1 MQIKR
6 QPVFEE
12 ITCTKC
18 GTVFVPE
25 AYDDI
30 MCTSI
35 DADGVNVL
43 EIECPTCGTY
53 HRCKTIGYEY

>member
-1 MQIKR
+1 MKIKR

-53 HRCKTIGYEY
+53 HRCKTIGYEF

>member
-12 ITCTKC
+12 IICTKC

-30 MCTSI
+30 ICAGV
-35 DADGVNVL
+35 DKDGVNIL
-43 EIECPTCGTY
+43 EIECPTCSTY
-53 HRCKTIGYEY
+53 HRCLTKGYYP

>member
-1 MQIKR
+1 MRIKK

-25 AYDDI
+25 AYDNI
-30 MCTSI
+30 ICT
-35 DADGVNVL
+35 GEGVL
-43 EIECPTCGTY
+43 EIECPTCNTY
-53 HRCKTIGYEY
+53 HRCKTIGYEH